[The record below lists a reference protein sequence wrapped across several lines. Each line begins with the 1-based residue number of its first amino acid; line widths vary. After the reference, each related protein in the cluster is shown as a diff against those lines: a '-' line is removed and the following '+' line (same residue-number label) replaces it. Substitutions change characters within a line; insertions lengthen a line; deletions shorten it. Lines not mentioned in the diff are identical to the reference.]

1 MGFGHHRGSFTETS
15 SIMNWLKLL
24 LSAFLSLFLAFLF
37 VPEAS
42 AQEGRITGTV
52 TDAASGEPLPG
63 ANVLIEGTSTGTTTD
78 SNGEYALE
86 GVNPGTYSVEAS
98 FVGYEST
105 LREGV
110 EVEAGQSSTVTFQ
123 LSPAQAELDEV
134 VVVGYGQQQRED
146 VTGSVAQVDVSG
158 VEDVSAASASEVLQG
173 QASGLMVHRTGVPG
187 SSPEV
192 RIRGLNTLNSN
203 DPLFIVDGVER
214 DNLLGINSS
223 NIESVEVLKDASAAA
238 IYGSRASGGVVLIS
252 TKGGRAGDLQVNVNS
267 SVGVKQS
274 HQRLDLLDT
283 EQYVEL
289 NSELRENANSSPPAR
304 FEQGGFPQEF
314 PETDWQDAYFQ
325 NGVYSNT
332 NISASGGTE
341 SARARVSLG
350 YLTEE
355 GSIVETGYERYS
367 LRVNS
372 DFDLGDRFQLS
383 ENLSVIHSEN
393 QLRRGDGLQG
403 IIQMPP
409 YIPIYDENNIGGY
422 DGVDQVDGADKPNPI
437 REEVYGIGR
446 TNSTQ
451 ITGNIE
457 AQLQIVEHLK
467 LRSVLGIDA
476 TWDDT
481 EDATP
486 PFFEG
491 DFHSQEFTSIF
502 EGQTRR
508 VRPISTTTLNLNQ
521 FVVGNHE
528 FNSTLGF
535 EVQNTTLSV
544 NNLNGRN
551 DLTDQTSIATVPRP
565 GFNGTVGKDILVST
579 FGRVTYNYD
588 GRYQLE
594 GSLRRDGYSRF
605 GRGNKYGLF
614 PSASVGWNVTE
625 ETFLEGG
632 STLSTLRLRG
642 SWGLTGN
649 KDALNRYEYQSTFNT
664 GGDYNFGGE
673 VVTAASIDQLANAGL
688 EWERSESINVGA
700 DLGFLED
707 AITVTAEY
715 FQNTN
720 DEILLTVPLPNSFGY
735 SGDTRANTATVV
747 SDGFELEVGYQSQS
761 SGQFSWGAD
770 LNFSHSSNEVESL
783 GIGNPIN
790 AQSWGW
796 GGATASKRLEEGE
809 PIFYWY
815 GWEVDRL
822 FQQDDFNENGELKEG
837 IPEHRATTAPGDL
850 KFKDLN
856 GDGVVDSRDQT
867 NLGDPHPDYTFGL
880 RGNASWGS
888 FDASM
893 FFQGVAGFQIAPAYQ
908 GFSRG
913 MTRVWN
919 HEEAVMDRWTP
930 ENTDTDVPRAVDG
943 DPNNNS
949 RISDRFVQDG
959 DYVRL
964 KRFTIGY
971 TPTFISQFSQ
981 VRSVRLYVRGE
992 DLLTFS
998 GYDGLDPEIVN
1009 SSGNLLGFGYDD
1021 NPIPR
1026 PRRFQVGVQLGF

>member
-1 MGFGHHRGSFTETS
+1 MDWH
-15 SIMNWLKLL
+15 KLL
-24 LSAFLSLFLAFLF
+24 LSGVLSLFLVVLF
-37 VPEAS
+37 VSEAS
-42 AQEGRITGTV
+42 AQEGSIAGTV
-52 TDAASGEPLPG
+52 TDATSGEPLPG
-63 ANVLIEGTSTGTTTD
+63 ANVLVEGTSMGTTTN
-78 SNGEYALE
+78 SAGEYALE
-86 GVNPGTYSVEAS
+86 GVSPGTHSVEVS
-98 FVGYEST
+98 FVGYET
-105 LREGV
+105 ALREEV
-110 EVEAGQSSTVTFQ
+110 EVEAGEAATVNFQ
-123 LSPAQAELDEV
+123 LSPAQEELEEV
-134 VVVGYGQQQRED
+134 VVVGYGEQQRED
-146 VTGSVAQVDVSG
+146 VTGSVAQVDVSS

-173 QASGLMVHRTGVPG
+173 QASGLMIHRTGTPG
-187 SSPEV
+187 TAPEV
-192 RIRGLNTLNSN
+192 RIRGLSTLNSN

-223 NIESVEVLKDASAAA
+223 DIESVEILKDASAAA

-252 TKGGRAGDLQVNVNS
+252 TKGGRAGELQVDINS
-267 SVGVKQS
+267 SVGVKNA
-274 HQRLDLLDT
+274 HQRLDLLNT
-283 EQYVEL
+283 EQYIEL
-289 NSELRENANSSPPAR
+289 NTELRQNANSSPPAR
-304 FEQGGFPQEF
+304 FDQDGFPGEF

-325 NGVYSNT
+325 NAVYSNT

-341 SARARVSLG
+341 SARTRVSLG

-355 GSIVETGYERYS
+355 GAIVETGYERYS
-367 LRVNS
+367 FRVNS
-372 DFDLGDRFQLS
+372 DFDLGDRFRLS
-383 ENLSVIHSEN
+383 ENLSVTHSEDKI
-393 QLRRGDGLQG
+393 RRGDGLEG
-403 IIQMPP
+403 VIQMPP
-409 YIPIYDENNIGGY
+409 YIPIYNDDNLGGY
-422 DGVDQVDGADKPNPI
+422 GGVDQVDGADKPNPI
-437 REEVYGIGR
+437 REEVYGVGR
-446 TNSTQ
+446 TRSTQ

-457 AQLQIVEHLK
+457 AELQIVESLN
-467 LRSVLGIDA
+467 LRSVLGVDA
-476 TWDDT
+476 TWNDT
-481 EDATP
+481 KDATP

-491 DFHSQEFTSIF
+491 DFHSQEFTSIL
-502 EGQTRR
+502 EGRTQM

-544 NNLNGRN
+544 SDLDGRN
-551 DLTDQTSIATVPRP
+551 ELTDQTSIATVPRP
-565 GFNGTVGKDILVST
+565 GFSGTLGKDVLVST

-625 ETFLEGG
+625 EAFMEDL

-642 SWGLTGN
+642 SWGFTGN
-649 KDALNRYEYQSTFNT
+649 KEALNRYEYQSSFNT

-673 VVTAASIDQLANAGL
+673 VVTAASIDQLANAAL

-720 DEILLTVPLPNSFGY
+720 DNILLNVPLPNSFGY

-747 SDGFELEVGYQSQS
+747 SNGIELELGYENQAADDL
-761 SGQFSWGAD
+761 FWGVD

-796 GGATASKRLEEGE
+796 GGATASKRLEEGK

-822 FQQDDFNENGELKEG
+822 FQQDDFDENGDLREG
-837 IPEHRATTAPGDL
+837 IPEHRATTAPGDI

-856 GDGVVDSRDQT
+856 GDGVVNAEDQT
-867 NLGDPHPDYTFGL
+867 NLGDPHPDYTFGV
-880 RGNASWGS
+880 RGNASWGA
-888 FDASM
+888 FDAAV

-949 RISDRFVQDG
+949 RISDRFIQDG
-959 DYVRL
+959 DYIRL
-964 KRFTIGY
+964 KRVTLGY
-971 TPTFISQFSQ
+971 TPTFLSDLSQ
-981 VRSVRLYVRGE
+981 VRSARLYVRGE

-998 GYDGLDPEIVN
+998 GYDGLDPEVVN
-1009 SSGNLLGFGYDD
+1009 SSGDLLGFGYDN

-1026 PRRFQVGVQLGF
+1026 PRRFQVGVQIGF